1 MSYIWK
7 PLLLVTLIFGVS
19 IALLLPQQPQ
29 TEEVDALWVAQKES
43 VMKLDLS
50 DNSVLL
56 EILSVDDVKK
66 IALDDSR
73 ALVWVFTQ
81 NQLLGFNFEGDLLFS
96 VPGMPVVEE
105 DSELKDSKNPAMAVN
120 RETETSW
127 LGLNEELFQ
136 FDSDAELLNLLLLPD
151 KAKALSVDT
160 IAELAWVATK
170 ETLSAYDE
178 AVGWITSY
186 N

>member
-73 ALVWVFTQ
+73 ALVWVFT
-81 NQLLGFNFEGDLLFS
+81 
-96 VPGMPVVEE
+96 
-105 DSELKDSKNPAMAVN
+105 
-120 RETETSW
+120 
-127 LGLNEELFQ
+127 
-136 FDSDAELLNLLLLPD
+136 
-151 KAKALSVDT
+151 
-160 IAELAWVATK
+160 
-170 ETLSAYDE
+170 
-178 AVGWITSY
+178 
-186 N
+186 